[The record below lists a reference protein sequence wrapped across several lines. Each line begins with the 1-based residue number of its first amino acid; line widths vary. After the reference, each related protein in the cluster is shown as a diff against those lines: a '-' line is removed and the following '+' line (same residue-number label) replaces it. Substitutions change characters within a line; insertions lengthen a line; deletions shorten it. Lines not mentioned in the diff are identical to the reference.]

1 MCTNIWGSNYVLPLF
16 SVFPVN
22 IRCNF
27 LFFHKIKMPN
37 ANSIKP
43 ATPTTMPI
51 AFTVS
56 LVLPESPSIPKS
68 S

>member
-1 MCTNIWGSNYVLPLF
+1 
-16 SVFPVN
+16 
-22 IRCNF
+22 
-27 LFFHKIKMPN
+27 MPN